1 MIGWNLENGNGNNGH
16 MVYPTAP
23 FATPPHAASFSDTST
38 MPMSPNFAIETP
50 KSTGNGM
57 YFALLPHRVT
67 AHTCQ
72 CRVFLLLK
80 PINLIMLSLHL
91 II

>member
-23 FATPPHAASFSDTST
+23 FATPPHAASFSDAST

-57 YFALLPHRVT
+57 YFALLPQLCHYSYMPMPSIFAFKIDQFNNVILT
-67 AHTCQ
+67 H
-72 CRVFLLLK
+72 
-80 PINLIMLSLHL
+80 LS
-91 II
+91 

>member
-57 YFALLPHRVT
+57 YFALLP
-67 AHTCQ
+67 
-72 CRVFLLLK
+72 LLGHYSFNNVILTH
-80 PINLIMLSLHL
+80 LS
-91 II
+91 